1 MTPQPN
7 QQVPLAFIDR
17 TGYVTPFNGIMD
29 RTLDG
34 WYIYDDVTLKK
45 ALEQM
50 RRLEEERVRDEI
62 GIIDVQYSVN
72 EEESES
78 TGIGQD
84 APEFARD
91 IFGVDKVVP
100 FLGMG
105 KQAPATDSAHRQA
118 PEYVPPPPMDLEPGQ
133 VPEIVPPPP
142 PPVQTTTVDHLHV
155 APDNENLSEDEMA
168 ELAEKA
174 PNPNQ
179 IAAAI
184 MGL

>member
-50 RRLEEERVRDEI
+50 RRLEEDRVRDEI

-72 EEESES
+72 EEDSEA

-91 IFGVDKVVP
+91 IFGVEKAVP
-100 FLGMG
+100 FLNMG
-105 KQAPATDSAHRQA
+105 KQAPA
-118 PEYVPPPPMDLEPGQ
+118 MDLVPGQ
-133 VPEIVPPPP
+133 VPEIIPPPP

-155 APDNENLSEDEMA
+155 TPDNENLSEDEMT
-168 ELAEKA
+168 EMSEKA
-174 PNPNQ
+174 LNPNQ
-179 IAAAI
+179 VAAAI

>member
-50 RRLEEERVRDEI
+50 RHLEEDRVRDEI

-72 EEESES
+72 EEDSEA

-91 IFGVDKVVP
+91 IFGVEKAVP
-100 FLGMG
+100 FLNMG
-105 KQAPATDSAHRQA
+105 KQAPA
-118 PEYVPPPPMDLEPGQ
+118 MDLVPGQ

-155 APDNENLSEDEMA
+155 TPDNENLSEDEMA
-168 ELAEKA
+168 EMSEKA
-174 PNPNQ
+174 LNPNQ
-179 IAAAI
+179 VAAAI

>member
-34 WYIYDDVTLKK
+34 WYIYDDVILKK

-50 RRLEEERVRDEI
+50 RRLEEDRVRDEI

-72 EEESES
+72 EEDSEA

-91 IFGVDKVVP
+91 IFGVEKAVP
-100 FLGMG
+100 FLNMG
-105 KQAPATDSAHRQA
+105 KQAPA
-118 PEYVPPPPMDLEPGQ
+118 MDLTPGQ
-133 VPEIVPPPP
+133 LPEIVPPPP

-155 APDNENLSEDEMA
+155 TPDNENLSEDEMA
-168 ELAEKA
+168 EMSEKA
-174 PNPNQ
+174 LNPNQ
-179 IAAAI
+179 VAAAI

>member
-34 WYIYDDVTLKK
+34 WYIYDDVKLKK

-50 RRLEEERVRDEI
+50 RRLEEDRVRDEI

-72 EEESES
+72 EEDSEA

-91 IFGVDKVVP
+91 IFGVEKAVP
-100 FLGMG
+100 FLNMG
-105 KQAPATDSAHRQA
+105 KQAPA
-118 PEYVPPPPMDLEPGQ
+118 MDLTPGQ
-133 VPEIVPPPP
+133 LPEIIPPPP

-155 APDNENLSEDEMA
+155 TPDNENLSEDEMA
-168 ELAEKA
+168 EMSEKA
-174 PNPNQ
+174 LNPNQ
-179 IAAAI
+179 VAAAI

>member
-50 RRLEEERVRDEI
+50 RRLEEDRVRDEI

-72 EEESES
+72 EEDSEA

-91 IFGVDKVVP
+91 IFGVEKAVP
-100 FLGMG
+100 FLNMG
-105 KQAPATDSAHRQA
+105 KQAPA
-118 PEYVPPPPMDLEPGQ
+118 MDLVPGQ
-133 VPEIVPPPP
+133 VPEIIPPPP

-155 APDNENLSEDEMA
+155 TPDNENLSEDEMA
-168 ELAEKA
+168 EMSGKA
-174 PNPNQ
+174 LNPNQ
-179 IAAAI
+179 VAAAI

>member
-7 QQVPLAFIDR
+7 QRVPLAFIDR

-34 WYIYDDVTLKK
+34 WYIYDDETLKK

-50 RRLEEERVRDEI
+50 RRLEEDRVRDEI

-72 EEESES
+72 EEDSES

-91 IFGVDKVVP
+91 IFGVDKAEP
-100 FLGMG
+100 FLNMG
-105 KQAPATDSAHRQA
+105 KQAPA
-118 PEYVPPPPMDLEPGQ
+118 MDLEPGQ
-133 VPEIVPPPP
+133 IPAIVPPPP

-155 APDNENLSEDEMA
+155 TPDNENLSEDEMA
-168 ELAEKA
+168 EMSEKA
-174 PNPNQ
+174 LNPNQ
-179 IAAAI
+179 VAAAI

>member
-50 RRLEEERVRDEI
+50 RRLEEDRVRDEI

-72 EEESES
+72 EEDSES
-78 TGIGQD
+78 TGVGQD
-84 APEFARD
+84 APKFAQD
-91 IFGVDKVVP
+91 IFGIDNAVP
-100 FLGMG
+100 FLNMG
-105 KQAPATDSAHRQA
+105 KQAPA
-118 PEYVPPPPMDLEPGQ
+118 MDLKTGQ
-133 VPEIVPPPP
+133 IPAIVPPPP

-155 APDNENLSEDEMA
+155 APDNENLSEE
-168 ELAEKA
+168 EIVEQSGEGL
-174 PNPNQ
+174 NPNQ
-179 IAAAI
+179 VAAAI
-184 MGL
+184 MRL

>member
-50 RRLEEERVRDEI
+50 RRLEEDRVRDEI

-72 EEESES
+72 EEDSES

-84 APEFARD
+84 TPEFARD
-91 IFGVDKVVP
+91 IFGVEKTAP
-100 FLGMG
+100 FLNMG
-105 KQAPATDSAHRQA
+105 KQAPA
-118 PEYVPPPPMDLEPGQ
+118 MDLVPGQ
-133 VPEIVPPPP
+133 LPSIIPPPP

-155 APDNENLSEDEMA
+155 IPNNENLSEDEMA
-168 ELAEKA
+168 AMSEKA
-174 PNPNQ
+174 LNPNQ
-179 IAAAI
+179 VAAAI
-184 MGL
+184 MGLQ

>member
-50 RRLEEERVRDEI
+50 RRLEEDRVRDEI

-72 EEESES
+72 EEDSEA

-91 IFGVDKVVP
+91 IFGVEKAVP
-100 FLGMG
+100 FLNMG
-105 KQAPATDSAHRQA
+105 KQAPA
-118 PEYVPPPPMDLEPGQ
+118 MDLVPGQ
-133 VPEIVPPPP
+133 VPEIIPPPP
-142 PPVQTTTVDHLHV
+142 QPVQTTTVDHLHV
-155 APDNENLSEDEMA
+155 TPDNENLSEDEMA
-168 ELAEKA
+168 EMSEKA
-174 PNPNQ
+174 LNPNQ
-179 IAAAI
+179 VAAAI

>member
-50 RRLEEERVRDEI
+50 RRLEEDRVRDEI

-72 EEESES
+72 EEDSEA

-84 APEFARD
+84 APGFARD
-91 IFGVDKVVP
+91 IFGVEKAVP
-100 FLGMG
+100 FLNMG
-105 KQAPATDSAHRQA
+105 KQAPA
-118 PEYVPPPPMDLEPGQ
+118 MDLIPGQ
-133 VPEIVPPPP
+133 LPEIVPPPP

-155 APDNENLSEDEMA
+155 TPDNENLSEDEMA
-168 ELAEKA
+168 EMSEKA
-174 PNPNQ
+174 LNPNQ
-179 IAAAI
+179 VAAAI

>member
-50 RRLEEERVRDEI
+50 RRLEEDRIRDEI

-72 EEESES
+72 EEDSEA
-78 TGIGQD
+78 TDIGQD

-91 IFGVDKVVP
+91 IFGVEKAVP
-100 FLGMG
+100 FLNMG
-105 KQAPATDSAHRQA
+105 KQAPA
-118 PEYVPPPPMDLEPGQ
+118 MDLVPGQ
-133 VPEIVPPPP
+133 VPEIIPPPP

-155 APDNENLSEDEMA
+155 TPDNENLSEDEMA
-168 ELAEKA
+168 EMSEKA
-174 PNPNQ
+174 LNPNQ
-179 IAAAI
+179 VAAAI

>member
-50 RRLEEERVRDEI
+50 RRLEEDRVRDEI

-72 EEESES
+72 EEDSES
-78 TGIGQD
+78 TGVGQD
-84 APEFARD
+84 APKFAQD
-91 IFGVDKVVP
+91 IFGIDNAVP
-100 FLGMG
+100 FLNMG
-105 KQAPATDSAHRQA
+105 NQAPA
-118 PEYVPPPPMDLEPGQ
+118 MDLKTGQ
-133 VPEIVPPPP
+133 IPAIVPPPP

-155 APDNENLSEDEMA
+155 APDNENLSEEQIV
-168 ELAEKA
+168 EQSGEGL
-174 PNPNQ
+174 NPNQ
-179 IAAAI
+179 VAAAI

>member
-34 WYIYDDVTLKK
+34 WYIYDEITLKK

-133 VPEIVPPPP
+133 VPEIVPPPRTALS
-142 PPVQTTTVDHLHV
+142 VLHSSGISCTEPSTSSISITLV
-155 APDNENLSEDEMA
+155 NADWSANVTMP
-168 ELAEKA
+168 
-174 PNPNQ
+174 
-179 IAAAI
+179 IAI
-184 MGL
+184 LT

>member
-50 RRLEEERVRDEI
+50 RRLEEDRVRDEI

-72 EEESES
+72 EEDSEA

-91 IFGVDKVVP
+91 IFGVEKAVP
-100 FLGMG
+100 FLNMG
-105 KQAPATDSAHRQA
+105 KQAPA
-118 PEYVPPPPMDLEPGQ
+118 MDLVPGQ
-133 VPEIVPPPP
+133 VPEIIPPPP

-155 APDNENLSEDEMA
+155 TPDNENLSEDEMA
-168 ELAEKA
+168 EMSEKA
-174 PNPNQ
+174 LNPNQ
-179 IAAAI
+179 VVAAI

>member
-50 RRLEEERVRDEI
+50 RRLEEDRVRDEI

-72 EEESES
+72 EEDSEA

-91 IFGVDKVVP
+91 IFGVEKAVP
-100 FLGMG
+100 FLNMG
-105 KQAPATDSAHRQA
+105 KQAPA
-118 PEYVPPPPMDLEPGQ
+118 MDLVPGQ
-133 VPEIVPPPP
+133 VPEIIPPPP

-155 APDNENLSEDEMA
+155 TPNNENLSEDEMT
-168 ELAEKA
+168 EMSEKA
-174 PNPNQ
+174 LNPNQ
-179 IAAAI
+179 VAAAI

>member
-50 RRLEEERVRDEI
+50 RHLEDSRVQNEI

-72 EEESES
+72 DEDSES
-78 TGIGQD
+78 TGVGQD
-84 APEFARD
+84 TPKFAQD
-91 IFGVDKVVP
+91 IFGVDNAVP
-100 FLGMG
+100 FLNMG
-105 KQAPATDSAHRQA
+105 NQAPA
-118 PEYVPPPPMDLEPGQ
+118 MDLKPGQ
-133 VPEIVPPPP
+133 VPVIVPPPP

-155 APDNENLSEDEMA
+155 APDNENLSEE
-168 ELAEKA
+168 ELVEQAGEGV
-174 PNPNQ
+174 NPNKV
-179 IAAAI
+179 AAAI

>member
-50 RRLEEERVRDEI
+50 RRLEEDRVRDEI

-72 EEESES
+72 EEDSEA

-91 IFGVDKVVP
+91 IFGVEKAVS
-100 FLGMG
+100 FLNMG
-105 KQAPATDSAHRQA
+105 KQAPA
-118 PEYVPPPPMDLEPGQ
+118 MDLVPGQ
-133 VPEIVPPPP
+133 VPEIIPPPP

-155 APDNENLSEDEMA
+155 TPDNENLSEDEMA
-168 ELAEKA
+168 EMSEKA
-174 PNPNQ
+174 LNPNQ
-179 IAAAI
+179 VAAAI

>member
-50 RRLEEERVRDEI
+50 RRLEEDRVRDEI

-72 EEESES
+72 EEDSEA

-91 IFGVDKVVP
+91 IFGVEKAVP
-100 FLGMG
+100 FLNMG
-105 KQAPATDSAHRQA
+105 KQAPA
-118 PEYVPPPPMDLEPGQ
+118 MDLTPGQ
-133 VPEIVPPPP
+133 LPEIVPPPP

-155 APDNENLSEDEMA
+155 TPDNENLSEDKMA
-168 ELAEKA
+168 EMSEKA
-174 PNPNQ
+174 LNPNQ
-179 IAAAI
+179 VAAAI

>member
-50 RRLEEERVRDEI
+50 RHLEDSRVQNEI

-72 EEESES
+72 DEDSES
-78 TGIGQD
+78 TGVGQD
-84 APEFARD
+84 TPKFAQD
-91 IFGVDKVVP
+91 IFGVDNAVP
-100 FLGMG
+100 FLNMG
-105 KQAPATDSAHRQA
+105 NQAPA
-118 PEYVPPPPMDLEPGQ
+118 MDLKPGQ
-133 VPEIVPPPP
+133 VPVIVPPPP

-155 APDNENLSEDEMA
+155 APDNENLSEE
-168 ELAEKA
+168 ELVEQAGEGV
-174 PNPNQ
+174 NPNRV
-179 IAAAI
+179 AAAI

>member
-50 RRLEEERVRDEI
+50 RRLEEDRVRDEI

-72 EEESES
+72 EEDSEA

-91 IFGVDKVVP
+91 IFGVEKAVP
-100 FLGMG
+100 FLNMG
-105 KQAPATDSAHRQA
+105 KQAPT
-118 PEYVPPPPMDLEPGQ
+118 MDLTPGQ
-133 VPEIVPPPP
+133 LPEIVPPPP

-155 APDNENLSEDEMA
+155 TPDNENLSEDEMA
-168 ELAEKA
+168 EMSEKA
-174 PNPNQ
+174 LNPNQ
-179 IAAAI
+179 VAAAI

>member
-50 RRLEEERVRDEI
+50 RRLEEDRVRDEI

-72 EEESES
+72 EEDSES
-78 TGIGQD
+78 TGVGQD
-84 APEFARD
+84 APKFAQD
-91 IFGVDKVVP
+91 IFGIDNAVP
-100 FLGMG
+100 FLNMG
-105 KQAPATDSAHRQA
+105 NQAPA
-118 PEYVPPPPMDLEPGQ
+118 MDLKTGQ
-133 VPEIVPPPP
+133 IPAIVPPPP

-155 APDNENLSEDEMA
+155 APDNENLSEE
-168 ELAEKA
+168 EIVEQSGEGL
-174 PNPNQ
+174 NPNQ
-179 IAAAI
+179 VAAAI

>member
-50 RRLEEERVRDEI
+50 RRLEEDRVRDEI

-72 EEESES
+72 EEDSEA

-84 APEFARD
+84 ASEFARD
-91 IFGVDKVVP
+91 IFGVEKAVP
-100 FLGMG
+100 FLNMG
-105 KQAPATDSAHRQA
+105 KQAPA
-118 PEYVPPPPMDLEPGQ
+118 MDLVPGQ
-133 VPEIVPPPP
+133 VPEIIPPPP

-155 APDNENLSEDEMA
+155 TPDNENLSEDEMA
-168 ELAEKA
+168 EMSEKA
-174 PNPNQ
+174 LNPNQ
-179 IAAAI
+179 VAAAI

>member
-50 RRLEEERVRDEI
+50 RRLEEDRVRDEI

-72 EEESES
+72 EEDSEA

-91 IFGVDKVVP
+91 IFGVEKAVP
-100 FLGMG
+100 FLNMG
-105 KQAPATDSAHRQA
+105 KQAPA
-118 PEYVPPPPMDLEPGQ
+118 MDLTPGQ
-133 VPEIVPPPP
+133 LPEIVPPPP

-155 APDNENLSEDEMA
+155 TPDNENLSEDEMA
-168 ELAEKA
+168 EMSAKA
-174 PNPNQ
+174 LNPNQ
-179 IAAAI
+179 VAAAI

>member
-50 RRLEEERVRDEI
+50 RRLEEDRVRDEI

-72 EEESES
+72 EEDSEA

-91 IFGVDKVVP
+91 IFGVEKAVP
-100 FLGMG
+100 FLNMG
-105 KQAPATDSAHRQA
+105 KQAPA
-118 PEYVPPPPMDLEPGQ
+118 MDLVPGQ
-133 VPEIVPPPP
+133 VPEIIPPPP

-155 APDNENLSEDEMA
+155 TPDNENLSEDEMA
-168 ELAEKA
+168 EMSEKSL
-174 PNPNQ
+174 NPNQ
-179 IAAAI
+179 VAAAI

>member
-50 RRLEEERVRDEI
+50 RRLEEDRVRDEI

-72 EEESES
+72 EEDSEA

-91 IFGVDKVVP
+91 IFGVEKAVP
-100 FLGMG
+100 FLNMG
-105 KQAPATDSAHRQA
+105 KQATA
-118 PEYVPPPPMDLEPGQ
+118 MDLIPGQ
-133 VPEIVPPPP
+133 LPEIIPPPP

-155 APDNENLSEDEMA
+155 TPDNENLSEDEMA
-168 ELAEKA
+168 EMSEKA
-174 PNPNQ
+174 LNPNQ
-179 IAAAI
+179 VAAAI

>member
-1 MTPQPN
+1 MTPRPN

-50 RRLEEERVRDEI
+50 RRLEEDRVRDEI

-72 EEESES
+72 EEDSES
-78 TGIGQD
+78 TGVGQD
-84 APEFARD
+84 APEFAREV
-91 IFGVDKVVP
+91 FGIDKAVP
-100 FLGMG
+100 FLNMG
-105 KQAPATDSAHRQA
+105 KQAPA
-118 PEYVPPPPMDLEPGQ
+118 MDLEPGQ
-133 VPEIVPPPP
+133 VPEIIPPPP
-142 PPVQTTTVDHLHV
+142 PPVQTTTVNHLHV
-155 APDNENLSEDEMA
+155 APDNENLSEEEIV
-168 ELAEKA
+168 ELAEGEV
-174 PNPNQ
+174 NPNQ
-179 IAAAI
+179 VAAAI

>member
-34 WYIYDDVTLKK
+34 WYIYDEVTLKK

-50 RRLEEERVRDEI
+50 RRLEEDRVRDEI

-72 EEESES
+72 EEDSEA

-91 IFGVDKVVP
+91 IFGVEKAVP
-100 FLGMG
+100 FLNMG
-105 KQAPATDSAHRQA
+105 KQAPA
-118 PEYVPPPPMDLEPGQ
+118 MDLVPGQ
-133 VPEIVPPPP
+133 VPEIIPPPP

-155 APDNENLSEDEMA
+155 TPDNENLSEDEMT
-168 ELAEKA
+168 EMSEKA
-174 PNPNQ
+174 LNPNQ
-179 IAAAI
+179 VAAAI

>member
-50 RRLEEERVRDEI
+50 RHLEDSRVQNEI

-72 EEESES
+72 DEDSES
-78 TGIGQD
+78 AGVGQD
-84 APEFARD
+84 TPKFAQD
-91 IFGVDKVVP
+91 IFGIDNAVP
-100 FLGMG
+100 FLNMG
-105 KQAPATDSAHRQA
+105 NQAPA
-118 PEYVPPPPMDLEPGQ
+118 MDLKPGQ
-133 VPEIVPPPP
+133 VPVIVPPPP

-155 APDNENLSEDEMA
+155 APDNENLSEE
-168 ELAEKA
+168 ELVEQAGEGV
-174 PNPNQ
+174 NPNQ
-179 IAAAI
+179 VAAAI

>member
-50 RRLEEERVRDEI
+50 RRLEEDRVRDEI

-72 EEESES
+72 EEDSES
-78 TGIGQD
+78 TGVGQD
-84 APEFARD
+84 APKFAQD
-91 IFGVDKVVP
+91 IFGIDNAVP
-100 FLGMG
+100 FLNMG
-105 KQAPATDSAHRQA
+105 NQAPA
-118 PEYVPPPPMDLEPGQ
+118 MDLKTGQ
-133 VPEIVPPPP
+133 IPAIVPPPP
-142 PPVQTTTVDHLHV
+142 SPVQTTTVDHLHV
-155 APDNENLSEDEMA
+155 APDNENLSEE
-168 ELAEKA
+168 EIVEQSGEGL
-174 PNPNQ
+174 NPNQ
-179 IAAAI
+179 VAAAI